1 MSDLNSLLLVYKA
14 QSGDCQAFTALI
26 EPHLRRF
33 YATAM
38 EITKNHED
46 AEDACRRSRMKAFL
60 HIRTL
65 KQLRVKLSDKL
76 GNSMPLGVAQCESQD

>member
-1 MSDLNSLLLVYKA
+1 
-14 QSGDCQAFTALI
+14 
-26 EPHLRRF
+26 
-33 YATAM
+33 M

-46 AEDACRRSRMKAFL
+46 AEDACRQSMMKAFL

-76 GNSMPLGVAQCESQD
+76 GNSMLLGVAQCESQD